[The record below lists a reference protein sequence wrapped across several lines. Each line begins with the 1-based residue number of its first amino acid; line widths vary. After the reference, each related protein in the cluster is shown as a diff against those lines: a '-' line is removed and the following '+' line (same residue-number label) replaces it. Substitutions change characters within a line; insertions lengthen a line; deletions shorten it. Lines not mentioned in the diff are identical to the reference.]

1 MNRKFGSIPAPTQM
15 PINNLLA
22 GTQAPPLH
30 PATTNPFLTIHGD
43 NASQKVTVSVCAL
56 LQLVKYQN
64 EFYWLI
70 RDDCPAPLF
79 LPTPLKIYYPPDNFF
94 LKPVVSAPGYCKHKG
109 PKPIYISS
117 KYISLNL
124 HIRLEDCFI
133 ISKWKCV
140 LVWYGKWY
148 WTVQSEDSSWCFENL
163 CLTNLFNY
171 RNSLDNLGI
180 FLLFCS
186 DMLKLNYI
194 YNKINI

>member
-1 MNRKFGSIPAPTQM
+1 MFLPKEQHQALLYQLVQQHHQPDLQQLQIPAPTQM

-79 LPTPLKIYYPPDNFF
+79 LPTRLKIYYPPDNFF

-109 PKPIYISS
+109 PKLIYISS

-124 HIRLEDCFI
+124 HVRLEDCFI
-133 ISKWKCV
+133 IQQFFKMKMCFSM
-140 LVWYGKWY
+140 VW
-148 WTVQSEDSSWCFENL
+148 
-163 CLTNLFNY
+163 
-171 RNSLDNLGI
+171 
-180 FLLFCS
+180 
-186 DMLKLNYI
+186 
-194 YNKINI
+194 